1 GKNVSQQDI
10 FEGTIIEN
18 ILLAK
23 THSNYED
30 AMWAINMVGIAD
42 EINNMPEGL
51 NTPMLSGGKG
61 LANGLVNKIIL
72 ARCLAKRPKMLVLND
87 FFTDFLK
94 SERLQLISMLTD
106 KQHKWT
112 MVVVSNDPVI
122 MAACDRVVILDQGEI
137 KREGKFE
144 ELIKSEELNRI
155 IN

>member
-1 GKNVSQQDI
+1 
-10 FEGTIIEN
+10 
-18 ILLAK
+18 
-23 THSNYED
+23 
-30 AMWAINMVGIAD
+30 
-42 EINNMPEGL
+42 
-51 NTPMLSGGKG
+51 
-61 LANGLVNKIIL
+61 
-72 ARCLAKRPKMLVLND
+72 MLVLND